1 MAFTKFVSNKEI
13 EEREKAAEILNVN
26 PEPPIIGLA
35 AHLNTAWEEAKR
47 GKLRIEQQMLKNLR
61 QRNGQYEPEK
71 LNAIKQ
77 MEGSEVFVM
86 ATETKCQA
94 AHNWVMDIMKPVGD
108 KPWEIKPTPE
118 PDLPPGVEEEVRE
131 NVKIQVLQEIFAA
144 QMAGG
149 GLPDPALVAEEIHA
163 RANQIQEAIDE
174 GLMDRAKDAAAKMST
189 RISDILAEG
198 GWEETFMQVVDDIIT
213 FPAGFV
219 KSPVFMRRNVR
230 KWVRDSTGQYAPR
243 EEKKI
248 VMDFQR
254 VSPFDAYPEPDTSTL
269 EEGYFIERHRI
280 TRKQLNELIGVP
292 GYNDDAI
299 RAVLEKYGKGGIKE
313 WLIPDQERLEE
324 EAKESTALYQSSR
337 IQALE
342 YWGPV
347 QGKDLLEWGMPA
359 ERIPDPLLDY
369 EVNAWWIGRHVI
381 KAVINPDQTGE
392 KPYGVG
398 VFRKIPGALWG
409 KGLPQVI
416 ADSQD
421 IINAAARALINNVG
435 ISSGPQVEVD
445 HDRILPGEDTSN
457 IWPWRIWKTTNS
469 AMSTSPAIRFYQPQI
484 NSSSL
489 LEIFQEFNA
498 QIDEQ
503 SGVPKFSHGDP
514 NIQGAGKTAS
524 GLSMLMTAAAR
535 GIKALVAEIDTKIV
549 APSITRVFD
558 HLMRFDPDMS
568 IKGDIRVVTRGVAS
582 LMARE
587 QRSIRITEALA
598 NLNNPADLAITGLP
612 GRRELVKEGLKSL
625 DVDIDKIVPEAEV
638 ETLEGMAAGEGEG
651 PPGKGADPSQNPKA
665 KKTDAAGGKAQG
677 EDTKVL
683 QRKPAG
689 KA

>member
-1 MAFTKFVSNKEI
+1 MAYIDFVSNKEI
-13 EEREKAAEILNVN
+13 DRVAQANELLNVT
-26 PEPPIIGLA
+26 PEAPIIGLA
-35 AHLNTAWEEAKR
+35 AHLNRAWEEAKR

-94 AHNWVMDIMKPVGD
+94 AHNWVMDIMKPLGD
-108 KPWEIKPTPE
+108 RPWEIKPTPE

-131 NVKIQVLQEIFAA
+131 NIKMQVLQEIFAG
-144 QMAGG
+144 QMESGE
-149 GLPDPALVAEEIHA
+149 LPDPALVADEIHA
-163 RANQIQEAIDE
+163 RSKQIQEAIEE
-174 GLMDRAKDAAAKMST
+174 GLMDRAKDAAEKMST
-189 RISDILAEG
+189 RIADILAEG
-198 GWEETFMQVVDDIIT
+198 GWEEAFMQVVDDIIT
-213 FPAGFV
+213 FPAGII

-230 KWVRDSTGQYAPR
+230 QWVRDNTGQYTPK

-248 VMDFQR
+248 VIDFQR
-254 VSPFDAYPEPDTSTL
+254 VSPFDAYPEPDTSTI

-292 GYNDDAI
+292 GYNDQAI
-299 RAVLEKYGKGGIKE
+299 YAVLEEYGRGGIKE

-324 EAKESTALYQSSR
+324 EAKESTAFYESSR

-347 QGKDLLEWGMPA
+347 QGKDLLEWGMPE

-369 EVNAWWIGRHVI
+369 EVNAWWVGRHVI

-398 VFRKIPGALWG
+398 VFRKIPGAFWG

-421 IINAAARALINNVG
+421 IINATARALINNVG
-435 ISSGPQVEVD
+435 ISSGPQVEID
-445 HDRILPGEDTSN
+445 HERMMPGEDTSN
-457 IWPWRIWKTTNS
+457 IWPWRIWKTTNV

-484 NSSSL
+484 NAGPL
-489 LEIFQEFNA
+489 LEIFQKFTE

-503 SGVPKFSHGDP
+503 SGVPKFAHGDQGV
-514 NIQGAGKTAS
+514 QGAGKTAS

-549 APSITRVFD
+549 APSISRVFD
-558 HLMRFDPDMS
+558 YLMRFDPDTS
-568 IKGDIRVVTRGVAS
+568 IKGDVRVVTKGVAS

-587 QRSIRITEALA
+587 QRSIRLTEALA
-598 NLNNPADLAITGLP
+598 NLNNPADLAITGLG
-612 GRRELVKEGLKSL
+612 GRRELVKESLKSL
-625 DVDIDKIVPEAEV
+625 DVDVDKIIPEADIE
-638 ETLEGMAAGEGEG
+638 ELEKLMSGEKD
-651 PPGKGADPSQNPKA
+651 PPGKSTDPSQQPKA

-677 EDTKVL
+677 EDTKL
-683 QRKPAG
+683 QQRKSTVKP
-689 KA
+689 

>member
-1 MAFTKFVSNKEI
+1 MAYVGFTSNQEI
-13 EEREKAAEILNVN
+13 KQKEKAAELLDIT
-26 PEPPIIGLA
+26 PERPIIGLA
-35 AHLNTAWEEAKR
+35 AHLARCWEEAKR

-94 AHNWVMDIMKPVGD
+94 AHNWVMDIMKPAGD

-131 NVKIQVLQEIFAA
+131 NVKMQVLQEIFAT
-144 QMAGG
+144 QMASGE
-149 GLPDPALVAEEIHA
+149 LPDPAEVADEIHA
-163 RANQIQEAIDE
+163 RSNQIQEAIED
-174 GLMDRAKDAAAKMST
+174 GLMDRAKDAAEKMST
-189 RISDILAEG
+189 RISDILVEG
-198 GWEETFMQVVDDIIT
+198 GWEEAFMQVVDDIIT
-213 FPAGFV
+213 FPAGII

-230 KWVRDSTGQYAPR
+230 KWVRDNTGQYSPK

-254 VSPFDAYPEPDTSTL
+254 VSPFDGYPEPDTSTIN
-269 EEGYFIERHRI
+269 EGYFIERHRL

-292 GYNDDAI
+292 GYNDAAI
-299 RAVLEKYGKGGIKE
+299 YAVLEEYGQGGIKE

-347 QGKDLLEWGMPA
+347 QGKDLLEWGMPS
-359 ERIPDPLLDY
+359 ERIENPLLDY
-369 EVNAWWIGRHVI
+369 EVNAWWVGRHVI

-392 KPYGVG
+392 KPYGMG

-421 IINAAARALINNVG
+421 IINATARALINNVG
-435 ISSGPQVEVD
+435 ISSGPQVEID
-445 HDRILPGEDTSN
+445 HSRMLPGEDTAN
-457 IWPWRIWKTTNS
+457 IWPWRIWRTTNV

-484 NSSSL
+484 NAGPL
-489 LEIFQEFNA
+489 LEIFEKFDA

-535 GIKALVAEIDTKIV
+535 GIKALVAEIDSKIV
-549 APSITRVFD
+549 APSITRIFD
-558 HLMRFDPDMS
+558 YLMRFDPDMS
-568 IKGDIRVVTRGVAS
+568 IKGDLKVVTRGVAS

-587 QRSIRITEALA
+587 QRSMRINEALA
-598 NLNNPADLAITGLP
+598 NTNNPADLAIMTLP
-612 GRRELVKEGLKSL
+612 GRRELMKEGFKSL
-625 DVDIDKIVPEAEV
+625 DVDVEKIVPEADV
-638 ETLEGMAAGEGEG
+638 DALEGALQEEEGG
-651 PPGKGADPSQNPKA
+651 PPGKGNDPSQKPKA

-677 EDTKVL
+677 EDTKL
-683 QRKPAG
+683 QQRKAAG
-689 KA
+689 NP